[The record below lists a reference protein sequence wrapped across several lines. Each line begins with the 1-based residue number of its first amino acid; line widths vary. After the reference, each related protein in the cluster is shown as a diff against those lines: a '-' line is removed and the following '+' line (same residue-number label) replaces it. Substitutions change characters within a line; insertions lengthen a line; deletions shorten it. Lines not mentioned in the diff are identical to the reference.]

1 MRKICSDRHNT
12 HDATDRNRAG
22 GGVDRGHIIIQIVPI
37 QLIEPLILLRF
48 I

>member
-22 GGVDRGHIIIQIVPI
+22 GGVDRGHIIIQIVPTRPI
-37 QLIEPLILLRF
+37 DPLFLLRF